1 MAYIGKQP
9 AVAALTASDITDG
22 IISTAKIAADAIT
35 EAKIADD
42 AVLSAHMGAGDF
54 TFPSGSLILGTS
66 GKGIDFSAHGQA
78 SGMTGELLDE
88 YEEGTWTPATS
99 GYSYTQQVGHYRKIG
114 NLVYIQCYIIVDTRT
129 SGSRV
134 SIGGLPFTSTSHHA
148 DGRYPIAVGRFSS
161 LNVSTIAL
169 YPFVASNGTTI
180 SCDGQASSGAGVST
194 NIEIWGDDAQLSFGG
209 CYHAA

>member
-1 MAYIGKQP
+1 
-9 AVAALTASDITDG
+9 
-22 IISTAKIAADAIT
+22 
-35 EAKIADD
+35 
-42 AVLSAHMGAGDF
+42 
-54 TFPSGSLILGTS
+54 
-66 GKGIDFSAHGQA
+66 
-78 SGMTGELLDE
+78 MTGELLDE